1 MVAISKIILRIGESM
16 FSARSFFQISLQK
29 CREPF
34 LFPGWPQL
42 QLIQPKPTHVSL
54 ALVPLFFKPPKLFYV
69 KWTAQFDL
77 NLRFCL

>member
-54 ALVPLFFKPPKLFYV
+54 VPQNFFMSNEQLKLTWISGF
-69 KWTAQFDL
+69 FS
-77 NLRFCL
+77 